1 MLLFPGKMGQNEWK
15 RLLRNQ
21 VAEEKRRHGAEEL
34 RRWSLL
40 ALKELE
46 QFPLFVLAQVVLL
59 YYSLPD
65 EVQTHD
71 FVRKWSRSKKILL
84 PAVAGDGLQLRCYAS
99 DEEMVTG
106 TYHIGEPSGAVF
118 TDYGTIDLAVVPGV
132 AFDAEG
138 CRLGRG
144 KGYYD
149 RLLPLLEAY
158 KIGLCYSFQV
168 AESVPSELH
177 DVRMDKVLTEKGFL
191 SSEHDVRDDSGTHV
205 TV

>member
-71 FVRKWSRSKKILL
+71 FVRKWSCSKKILL

-106 TYHIGEPSGAVF
+106 AYHIGEPSGAVF

-149 RLLPLLEAY
+149 RALTRLQSYRIGVCFQFQLLPHIPVEATD
-158 KIGLCYSFQV
+158 LPMNEV
-168 AESVPSELH
+168 W
-177 DVRMDKVLTEKGFL
+177 TEQGCVF
-191 SSEHDVRDDSGTHV
+191 SGTQCSQ
-205 TV
+205 

>member
-46 QFPLFVLAQVVLL
+46 RFPLFN
-59 YYSLPD
+59 
-65 EVQTHD
+65 